1 MAQKYNY
8 DAALELLEKAYNLG
22 ETVPYEQLQLTLGLE
37 RPIGDREAGSTNNSI
52 LYELRNRLKEKTGL
66 TFKSNAGGANST
78 EDKQF
83 YTISKA
89 DAKTIKTAKKSKPAD
104 DDREMAM
111 SALQKSNQKLF
122 LELEEMKEKYG
133 VLEQRCRE
141 LQCREQNLKTLIKS
155 YHELTMA

>member
-8 DAALELLEKAYNLG
+8 DAALELLEKAYGIG
-22 ETVPYEQLQLTLGLE
+22 ETVPYEQLQLALGLE
-37 RPIGDREAGSTNNSI
+37 RPIGDKEAASTNNSI
-52 LYELRNRLKEKTGL
+52 LYELRNKLKEKTGL

-78 EDKQF
+78 EEKQF

-89 DAKTIKTAKKSKPAD
+89 DAKTTKVAKKSKPVD
-104 DDREMAM
+104 NDKETAM

-122 LELEEMKEKYG
+122 LELEEMKEKYATM
-133 VLEQRCRE
+133 EQRCRE